1 MELVTVNHTGLPSTR
16 LKCIVTT
23 QWDVSSHCFF
33 PLLLNKELQGTE
45 ASPFNVGTI
54 KEILGTA
61 QSVGC
66 NVDGR
71 HPHDIIDDINSGAV
85 ECPAVSDIAFFPL
98 FC

>member
-1 MELVTVNHTGLPSTR
+1 MT
-16 LKCIVTT
+16 
-23 QWDVSSHCFF
+23 
-33 PLLLNKELQGTE
+33 
-45 ASPFNVGTI
+45 GTI

-85 ECPAVSDIAFFPL
+85 ECPAVSN
-98 FC
+98 FCTDTVKIKAKTGGGANVSFEIL